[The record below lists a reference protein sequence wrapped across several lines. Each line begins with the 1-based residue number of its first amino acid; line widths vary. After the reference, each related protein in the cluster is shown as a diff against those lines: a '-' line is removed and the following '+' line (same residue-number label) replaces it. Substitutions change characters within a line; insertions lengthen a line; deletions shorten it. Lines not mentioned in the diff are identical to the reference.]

1 MMNRT
6 QALVL
11 GFVLFSWIALVAIL
25 LGAPELYDAQ
35 LEPLGLAGLPV
46 VRLAFLAVI
55 TSLLVVLAIGTL
67 RRWRWTFWLV
77 LVAFAA
83 GILRVPLFVLQAVGA
98 VSSDVPL
105 WYAGLQAVV
114 GIVQVCIA
122 AAMFAGYRRH
132 GVWGSF

>member
-1 MMNRT
+1 MNRT
-6 QALVL
+6 QALL
-11 GFVLFSWIALVAIL
+11 LAFVIFSWIALVAIL

-46 VRLAFLAVI
+46 VRLALLAGI
-55 TSLLVVLAIGTL
+55 TSLLVELAIGTV
-67 RRWRWTFWLV
+67 RRWRWTLWLV

-83 GILRVPLFVLQAVGA
+83 GILRVPLFALQVIGA

-105 WYAGLQAVV
+105 WFAGLQAVV
-114 GIVQVCIA
+114 GIVQVGIA
-122 AAMFAGYRRH
+122 AAMVAGYRRH

>member
-1 MMNRT
+1 MNRT
-6 QALVL
+6 QALL
-11 GFVLFSWIALVAIL
+11 LAFVIFSWIALVAIL

-46 VRLAFLAVI
+46 VRLALLAGI
-55 TSLLVVLAIGTL
+55 TSLLVVLAIGTV
-67 RRWRWTFWLV
+67 RRWRWTLWLV

-83 GILRVPLFVLQAVGA
+83 GILRVPLFALQVIGA

-105 WYAGLQAVV
+105 WFAGLQAVV
-114 GIVQVCIA
+114 GIVQVGIA
-122 AAMFAGYRRH
+122 AAMVAGYRRH